1 MVFEYLKETMRLTSL
16 EIKGFKS
23 FADKTILNFDK
34 NIIGVVGPNG
44 SGKSNIVD
52 AIRWVLGEQKGKE
65 LRLEKMADVIF
76 NGTKKRKSGSVAK
89 VTLTFDNTKNVLP
102 TEYQDVSIT
111 RLLYRN
117 GESEYRLNDIPCRLK
132 DIRAL
137 FLDSGIGSNSYAI
150 ISLGMV
156 DDILQDKEGSRRK
169 MFEQAAGIS
178 KYKTRKKETLNKL
191 KNTSAD
197 LERIQDLLFEIEG
210 NLKQLEKQARRTEKY
225 YKLKEKYKNHSIQLA
240 VKKTDSLKTTFQ
252 DLKTSIQDKQ
262 VAYESSNAEFNKVE
276 AEIEHFKKS
285 FVDEEQ
291 ELSKVQKALNELV
304 EKIRKQ
310 ENEKGL
316 IKQNLSFLGQNQNQ
330 LAGRIKDSTKR
341 LEEIKLKLETMEVE
355 LKSIHDLHKVSNER
369 FKEAEDFYLKLETL
383 HHSAKVRFS
392 SSQEAKIEQEKEIF
406 ELEKLLAIQGNNLEN
421 LQNEMAN
428 NSLLNEE
435 DTKDLDEI
443 KSQLIE
449 IESEKTK
456 LENEIASLAD
466 LEASHEQQLVMISN
480 EMEKHG
486 DALDKIEK
494 QIYAKTNEKEL
505 LKSLVEKLE
514 GFPESIKY
522 LSKNDAFGKLPI
534 LSDIILCDDAYRAV
548 IEEFLGTYL
557 HYLVVE
563 NVADASAAIKL
574 LSSNQKGK
582 ANFFI
587 LNEMQAMQTANINI
601 PEAKPAKE
609 ILKIESKYQK
619 LSNLLF
625 HNVFIVE
632 DDQKLLEISAAYPEF
647 IFLSP
652 KNTLIKKQCMI
663 SGGSVG
669 LFEGKKLGRKKN
681 FELIKEALIQ
691 LDKDAKAKQAI
702 LEKLQK
708 DKENVL
714 AASVTDKLDK
724 LKLNA
729 ISLNQ
734 RWVEQNTRREEIEK
748 KHATALEREK
758 VIHVDISAYNAKLEK
773 INADLKIKQVNLQEL
788 VSKLTEEDTNFSDSE
803 IELEDARK
811 EKNRLQIE
819 LIQLQNRINSLE
831 NDKQFLLTR
840 QTELSSQIENENSS
854 LQNETETK
862 EQLSNNQQI
871 IESDL
876 LKLYEDRKEVEAN
889 LRSVEQVY
897 FGARSKIT
905 DREDVLRNLRKTM
918 NAQAE
923 QLAQQKERFTEIKI
937 KLNGVSE
944 RLQIEFNTSFE
955 QALKQTF
962 EEELELDALEESV
975 EKIRLKIERFGE
987 INPMALE
994 AFKEMKERFDV
1005 INQQRNDILD
1015 AKESLLETI
1024 REIEETATT
1033 QFMEAF
1039 VKIREHFKTVFR
1051 SLFTKDDNCDLILL
1065 DEDSPLDSQIDI
1077 MAMPKGKKPKSL
1089 SQLSGGEKT
1098 LTATALLF
1106 SLYLLKP
1113 APFCIF
1119 DEVDAPLDDANVLK
1133 FNKIIKTFSKESQ
1146 FIIITHN
1153 KMTMAE
1159 VDVIYGIY
1167 MEEMGVS
1174 NVSQVSFNNLDFDPV
1189 LETIN

>member
-1 MVFEYLKETMRLTSL
+1 MRLTSL

-89 VTLTFDNTKNVLP
+89 VTLTFDNTRNILP

-210 NLKQLEKQARRTEKY
+210 NLRQLEKQARRTEKY
-225 YKLKEKYKNHSIQLA
+225 YKLKDRYKNHSIQLA
-240 VKKTDSLKTTFQ
+240 VKKTDSLKLAFH
-252 DLKTSIQDKQ
+252 DLKESIAKKQ
-262 VAYESSNAEFNKVE
+262 VEYETCNVEFNKVE
-276 AEIEHFKKS
+276 AEIAQQKKS
-285 FVDEEQ
+285 FIDEEQ
-291 ELSKVQKALNELV
+291 ELSKVQKTLNELID
-304 EKIRKQ
+304 KIRGQ

-316 IKQNLSFLGQNQNQ
+316 IKQNLNFLNQNQNQ
-330 LAGRIKDSTKR
+330 LSGRIKDSTER
-341 LEEIKLKLETMEVE
+341 LEDIKVKLEKIGLDLRGINE
-355 LKSIHDLHKVSNER
+355 LHDVSKER
-369 FKEAEDFYLKLETL
+369 FKEAEAFYLKLETQ
-383 HHSAKVRFS
+383 HQSAKVRFS

-421 LQNEMAN
+421 LQAEMVN
-428 NSLLNEE
+428 NNLMNEE
-435 DTKDLDEI
+435 DSKDLEGI
-443 KSQLIE
+443 KSQLAGIETEKSKLSKE
-449 IESEKTK
+449 IES
-456 LENEIASLAD
+456 LVD
-466 LEASHEQQLVMISN
+466 LEASHEQQLVHISN
-480 EMEKHG
+480 EMDKHN
-486 DALDKIEK
+486 DALDTIEK

-522 LSKNDAFGKLPI
+522 LSKSESFSKLPI

-548 IEEFLGTYL
+548 IEEYLGTYL

-563 NVADASAAIKL
+563 NVTDATEAIRL

-587 LNEMQAMQTANINI
+587 LNEMQFTANQSISI
-601 PEAKPAKE
+601 DGAKPARS
-609 ILKIESKYQK
+609 ILKIESKYRN
-619 LSNLLF
+619 LAELLF
-625 HNVFIVE
+625 QKVFIVE
-632 DDQKLLEISAAYPEF
+632 DDHKLLEISKTYPEL

-652 KNTLIKKQCMI
+652 KNTLVKKQCMI

-681 FELIKEALIQ
+681 LELIKEDLIQ
-691 LDKDAKAKQAI
+691 LDKDAKTKGEI
-702 LEKLQK
+702 LDKMQQ
-708 DKENVL
+708 DKEKVL
-714 AASVTDKLDK
+714 ASSVSDKLEK

-729 ISLNQ
+729 ITVNQ
-734 RWVEQNTRREEIEK
+734 LWVEQNTRREEIEK
-748 KHATALEREK
+748 KHATVLERERM
-758 VIHVDISAYNAKLEK
+758 IHVDISSYNAKVEK
-773 INADLKIKQVNLQEL
+773 IKGDLKLKHTSLQDL
-788 VSKLTEEDTNFSDSE
+788 DSKLTEEDTNFSDSE
-803 IELEDARK
+803 LELEDARK
-811 EKNRLQIE
+811 EMNRLQIE
-819 LIQLQNRINSLE
+819 LIQLQNKVASLD
-831 NDKQFLLTR
+831 NDKQFLVTR
-840 QTELSSQIENENSS
+840 RSELSNQIESENTS
-854 LQNETETK
+854 LQSETETK
-862 EQLSNNQQI
+862 QQLSSNKEV
-871 IESDL
+871 IEVDL
-876 LKLYEDRKEVEAN
+876 LKLYEERKEVESK
-889 LRSVEQVY
+889 LREVEQIY

-905 DREDVLRNLRKTM
+905 DKEEELRKLRKEM
-918 NAQAE
+918 NTQSE
-923 QLAQQKERFTEIKI
+923 SLLKQKERFAEIKI

-955 QALKQTF
+955 EALKQTF
-962 EEELELDALEESV
+962 EEEFDLSDLEESV
-975 EKIRLKIERFGE
+975 QKIRLKIERFGE

-1005 INQQRNDILD
+1005 INQQRNDILE

-1024 REIEETATT
+1024 REIEETATK

-1039 VKIREHFKTVFR
+1039 VKIRAHFKNVFR
-1051 SLFTKDDNCDLILL
+1051 SLFTKDDDCDLILL
-1065 DEDSPLDSQIDI
+1065 NEESPLDTQIDI

-1189 LETIN
+1189 LEAIN